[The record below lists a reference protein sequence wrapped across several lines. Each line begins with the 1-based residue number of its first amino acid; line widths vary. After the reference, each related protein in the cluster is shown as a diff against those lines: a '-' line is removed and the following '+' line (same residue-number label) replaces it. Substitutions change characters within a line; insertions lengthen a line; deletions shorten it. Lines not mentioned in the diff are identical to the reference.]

1 MEADPEAF
9 QSIPSTPQKLPCV
22 LLQSLLPPS
31 LSYLLTAKAHSTDSV
46 QSSTGT
52 SKSLFPYMWADIF
65 IMQVMFIIFKKATV
79 KCIKCIKKKHILSH
93 Q

>member
-9 QSIPSTPQKLPCV
+9 QSIPSTPQKPPCV

-31 LSYLLTAKAHSTDSV
+31 LSYLLIAETHSTDSV

-52 SKSLFPYMWADIF
+52 SKSLFPYMCADIF

-79 KCIKCIKKKHILSH
+79 KCIKCILKKHILSH